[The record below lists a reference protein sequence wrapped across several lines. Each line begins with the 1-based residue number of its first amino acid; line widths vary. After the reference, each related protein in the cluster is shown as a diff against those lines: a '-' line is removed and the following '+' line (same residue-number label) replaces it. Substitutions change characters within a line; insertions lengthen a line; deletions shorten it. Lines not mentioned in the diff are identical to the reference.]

1 MELANKK
8 LPMDAFLQERE
19 EVMKTWPTGKDVDFA
34 EGVRYQQSLPE
45 SKRFS
50 SVLAQAARANRTL
63 CQPRAGVA
71 LVDEHIKLLQFL
83 EDSCDLLPSTIDA
96 YTRLNHYE
104 KAAEGIE
111 RSLAAGTS
119 LLNGFPAVNHGLAGC
134 RRVVEALKKPVQVRH
149 GTPDARLLAEITLAA
164 GFTAYE
170 GGGISYNIPY
180 AKKVPLESSI
190 RHWQYCDRLVGR
202 YEEEGVRINREPFG
216 PLSGTLVPPFVSH
229 CVALIE
235 GLLALEQGC
244 KCITLGYGQA
254 GNLVQDIA
262 AIRSLRDLGDEFFR
276 AAGYDDY
283 ALSTV
288 FHQWMGGFPEN
299 EAMAF
304 SVIAWGSA
312 MAALSGAT
320 KVIVKTPHEAS
331 GIPTKEAN
339 RQGLDATRQMLN
351 MVREQVFPPSPALDR
366 EVELIKREVRAVM
379 AKVFEL
385 GEGDVAVG
393 AVRAFAAGVL
403 DVPFAPAAC
412 NAGKL
417 MPVRDN
423 EGAVRIFEVG
433 RVPLPDDV
441 MAYHKDKVAERARA
455 EGRDPVFQMV
465 VDDIY
470 AISKSK
476 LIGRPR

>member
-170 GGGISYNIPY
+170 GGGIS
-180 AKKVPLESSI
+180 SSSEE
-190 RHWQYCDRLVGR
+190 RRVGKER
-202 YEEEGVRINREPFG
+202 RSRW
-216 PLSGTLVPPFVSH
+216 SPPH
-229 CVALIE
+229 
-235 GLLALEQGC
+235 
-244 KCITLGYGQA
+244 
-254 GNLVQDIA
+254 
-262 AIRSLRDLGDEFFR
+262 
-276 AAGYDDY
+276 
-283 ALSTV
+283 
-288 FHQWMGGFPEN
+288 
-299 EAMAF
+299 
-304 SVIAWGSA
+304 
-312 MAALSGAT
+312 
-320 KVIVKTPHEAS
+320 
-331 GIPTKEAN
+331 
-339 RQGLDATRQMLN
+339 
-351 MVREQVFPPSPALDR
+351 
-366 EVELIKREVRAVM
+366 
-379 AKVFEL
+379 
-385 GEGDVAVG
+385 
-393 AVRAFAAGVL
+393 
-403 DVPFAPAAC
+403 
-412 NAGKL
+412 
-417 MPVRDN
+417 
-423 EGAVRIFEVG
+423 
-433 RVPLPDDV
+433 
-441 MAYHKDKVAERARA
+441 
-455 EGRDPVFQMV
+455 
-465 VDDIY
+465 
-470 AISKSK
+470 
-476 LIGRPR
+476 